1 MDINHRDFIETVYVR
16 GVQISLLASG
26 DGTEIIY
33 HKLNPGV
40 RWALEPTC
48 SIILNSD

>member
-1 MDINHRDFIETVYVR
+1 VDINHRDFIETVYVR

-33 HKLNPGV
+33 HKLNPRV